1 MAFFIRVVTKILD
14 VLKSFHSRNSNANC
28 LTPPANDVSLPVTY
42 LLQFLFLSFFRK
54 TKLFWFLYA
63 SNKTC
68 NTNIRHC
75 KRKQAKMLQMQKPA
89 KGLYIN

>member
-1 MAFFIRVVTKILD
+1 MQTVELHRSTT
-14 VLKSFHSRNSNANC
+14 C
-28 LTPPANDVSLPVTY
+28 LC
-42 LLQFLFLSFFRK
+42 LLHICYSFFFFSFFFRQ